1 MVIFAS
7 ICLIPFIL
15 MVTGSFTDNN
25 TVLLNGYS
33 FFPEKWS
40 LEAYRII
47 FKYPQK
53 ILDAYKV
60 TMFVTF
66 AGTSISLAITTLSGY
81 ALSRPNFRSRNS
93 IAFFLYFPSLFS
105 GGLIP
110 WYIMMTQVL
119 KLTDSVWALIVPSLV
134 STFNIFV
141 VRNYIKTSIPLEL
154 FESAKIDGASEMT
167 TFIKVIVPLL
177 KPVTATVGLFIALGY
192 WNDWFMSNLFI
203 TTTSKYSLQYYLYSM
218 LNSTRVL
225 QELKAM
231 IGDVSID
238 IDIPTETTKLAMAV
252 VSTGPILF
260 LYPFVQRYFVT
271 GLVIGSIKG

>member
-1 MVIFAS
+1 M
-7 ICLIPFIL
+7 
-15 MVTGSFTDNN
+15 
-25 TVLLNGYS
+25 
-33 FFPEKWS
+33 K
-40 LEAYRII
+40 
-47 FKYPQK
+47 
-53 ILDAYKV
+53 
-60 TMFVTF
+60 
-66 AGTSISLAITTLSGY
+66 
-81 ALSRPNFRSRNS
+81 
-93 IAFFLYFPSLFS
+93 
-105 GGLIP
+105 
-110 WYIMMTQVL
+110 
-119 KLTDSVWALIVPSLV
+119 
-134 STFNIFV
+134 
-141 VRNYIKTSIPLEL
+141 
-154 FESAKIDGASEMT
+154 SAKIDGASEMT

>member
-1 MVIFAS
+1 
-7 ICLIPFIL
+7 
-15 MVTGSFTDNN
+15 
-25 TVLLNGYS
+25 
-33 FFPEKWS
+33 
-40 LEAYRII
+40 
-47 FKYPQK
+47 
-53 ILDAYKV
+53 
-60 TMFVTF
+60 
-66 AGTSISLAITTLSGY
+66 
-81 ALSRPNFRSRNS
+81 
-93 IAFFLYFPSLFS
+93 
-105 GGLIP
+105 
-110 WYIMMTQVL
+110 MMTQVL